1 MPIVI
6 ASILACLV
14 IALMVVVVRKRRA
27 KRELEENSITAEAL
41 HGLLEEQ
48 KRVLI
53 FDIRQPLDLLA
64 YSEIIPGSVRIP
76 PKELLENPALI
87 PRDEDAVVYCTCEG
101 ESTSRE
107 VVHRARMLNFMRLK
121 LLRGGLAAWKA
132 MGYPVERYEKPFH
145 LDTV

>member
-1 MPIVI
+1 M
-6 ASILACLV
+6 
-14 IALMVVVVRKRRA
+14 
-27 KRELEENSITAEAL
+27 
-41 HGLLEEQ
+41 
-48 KRVLI
+48 
-53 FDIRQPLDLLA
+53 
-64 YSEIIPGSVRIP
+64 RIP

-107 VVHRARMLNFMRLK
+107 VVHHARMRNFMRLK
-121 LLRGGLAAWKA
+121 LLRGGLAAWKK

>member
-1 MPIVI
+1 MLITTVAIVM
-6 ASILACLV
+6 CLTVSFFV
-14 IALMVVVVRKRRA
+14 IMRKRMAR
-27 KRELEENSITAEAL
+27 KELEENSISVEAL
-41 HGLLEEQ
+41 HSLIVEQ
-48 KRVLI
+48 RKVLI

-64 YSEIIPGSVRIP
+64 YSEVIPGAVRIP
-76 PKELLENPALI
+76 PKELLENPMLI